1 MHDHDL
7 TTLLRMSHEAEA
19 FERDL
24 LLRVTASDPR
34 PVAWWTERRRMVVRL
49 AGWAA
54 AACLAVAG
62 VGALV
67 STAGSESRTV
77 SVATPGE
84 SSRPDVAARSDYPR
98 GSDRPEATATAIA
111 HADHSA
117 NARGSVLIAMYRPD
131 GGKDPSCEECW
142 RAARLPPTWVAGCDV
157 TSIGRDE
164 LLHALR
170 RTGVAPAGNV
180 VLVGL
185 SGPSDSLPA
194 SDEQARTAALCLMR
208 DAKRSDCVA
217 SAVDVR
223 VHSWMR

>member
-24 LLRVTASDPR
+24 LLRVTATEPQ
-34 PVAWWTERRRMVVRL
+34 PVAWWMERRRMVVRL

-62 VGALV
+62 VGVLV
-67 STAGSESRTV
+67 YTAGSESRTA
-77 SVATPGE
+77 SVATLGE
-84 SSRPDVAARSDYPR
+84 SSRPNVAARADDAR
-98 GSDRPEATATAIA
+98 GSDTPEATAPA
-111 HADHSA
+111 HADHDA
-117 NARGSVLIAMYRPD
+117 IARGSVLIAMYRPD